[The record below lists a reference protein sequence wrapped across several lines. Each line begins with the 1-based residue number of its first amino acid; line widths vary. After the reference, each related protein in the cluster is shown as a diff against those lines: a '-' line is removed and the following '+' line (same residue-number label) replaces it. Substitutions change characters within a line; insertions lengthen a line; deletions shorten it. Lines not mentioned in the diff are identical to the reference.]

1 MIDRKT
7 QIEQLLGKLH
17 SLKRLMTP
25 DNPEAADGECP
36 NRSPLM
42 EHVHGH
48 HLHRH
53 PFSGTESLAP
63 SQWLV
68 LHLVGRNS
76 GIGVKELAAALG
88 ITSSA
93 ATQLIDGLVKKGLLL
108 RQPSEEDR
116 RALRLSLPE
125 ESRKRI
131 ETMME
136 HRLTRA
142 VDIFG
147 VLDDA
152 EFQTLLDLL
161 NKVITRTQI

>member
-1 MIDRKT
+1 MIDRKK
-7 QIEQLLGKLH
+7 QIEQLMEKLH

-25 DNPEAADGECP
+25 EIPDALGRLDAEERINGNEPCPQSVLVEERLAA
-36 NRSPLM
+36 
-42 EHVHGH
+42 
-48 HLHRH
+48 
-53 PFSGTESLAP
+53 

-68 LHLVGRNS
+68 LHQVGHQN
-76 GIGVKELAAALG
+76 GIGVKELAASLG

-93 ATQLIDGLVKKGLLL
+93 ATQLVDGLVKKGLLL

-131 ETMME
+131 EKMME
-136 HRLTRA
+136 HRLSRML
-142 VDIFG
+142 DIFG

-152 EFQTLLDLL
+152 EFQSLLDLL
-161 NKVITRTQI
+161 NKVIARSQNKKEVV